1 MPAFLVKFQTL
12 GIVLAAFTDNFM
24 ERSKN
29 RHEAVEKIGL
39 NQLEEG
45 IFRSFKQLVFVSDGL
60 NIDPV
65 DVKQHLLT

>member
-1 MPAFLVKFQTL
+1 MLAFRVKFQTL
-12 GIVLAAFTDNFM
+12 GIILVAFTDNFM

-29 RHEAVEKIGL
+29 RHEAVEEIGL
-39 NQLEEG
+39 NQLKEG

-65 DVKQHLLT
+65 DVEQHLLT